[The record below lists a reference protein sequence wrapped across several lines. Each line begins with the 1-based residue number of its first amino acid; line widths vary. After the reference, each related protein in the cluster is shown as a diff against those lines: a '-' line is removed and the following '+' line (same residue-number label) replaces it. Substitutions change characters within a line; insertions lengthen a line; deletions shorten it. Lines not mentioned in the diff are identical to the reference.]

1 MASASPELLQSNS
14 ITSLSVALEFSGP
27 ALGIVGLPRPYKVK
41 MLVNT
46 KTKKVTFE
54 RFRDY
59 YRSWT
64 PTQTE
69 VGKIRSADEL
79 LNFPFYLADP
89 EILTQQVD
97 RPMPEN
103 GEEWTTLEDAFPN
116 SYPTHTKFQKYDFDV
131 GYRLMRIHYIVDVL
145 KRPAPAWHNCFNHA
159 IAGKLLYPTL
169 RLVTSSLPDMAFF
182 FFPSALYGSSSHAA
196 KTLS

>member
-1 MASASPELLQSNS
+1 MGCAERLLLRQ
-14 ITSLSVALEFSGP
+14 LCL
-27 ALGIVGLPRPYKVK
+27 L
-41 MLVNT
+41 
-46 KTKKVTFE
+46 
-54 RFRDY
+54 
-59 YRSWT
+59 
-64 PTQTE
+64 
-69 VGKIRSADEL
+69 EL

-182 FFPSALYGSSSHAA
+182 FFPVCLERHCVIRQ
-196 KTLS
+196 LSTHGGPVSLKLLGKGGRNNGD